1 MAAYLIVDTLL
12 NDPVLYEEYKLKAR
26 PLIEKFGGEY
36 LARGGRMT
44 LRETDL
50 WSPSRLVLVR
60 FSDVETANR
69 CLDSV
74 EYRQICRSARN
85 RRVEQRSSWRASK
98 KVEGISGY
106 RAKTGRSDSLARMPK
121 AATLVLHA
129 AKLHE
134 RGHPFPKKVAVLESH
149 EPIWWVDG

>member
-12 NDPVLYEEYKLKAR
+12 SDAALYEQYKLQAR

-60 FSDVETANR
+60 FPDVETANK

-74 EYRQICRSARN
+74 EYQQIL
-85 RRVEQRSSWRASK
+85 QISK
-98 KVEGISGY
+98 KAAHRTAVIVEG
-106 RAKTGRSDSLARMPK
+106 
-121 AATLVLHA
+121 
-129 AKLHE
+129 E
-134 RGHPFPKKVAVLESH
+134 
-149 EPIWWVDG
+149 

>member
-12 NDPVLYEEYKLKAR
+12 NDANLYEEYKSKAR

-60 FSDVETANR
+60 FPDVETANR
-69 CLDSV
+69 CLDSF
-74 EYRQICRSARN
+74 EYQQIFAISKRSAR
-85 RRVEQRSSWRASK
+85 RTAVIL
-98 KVEGISGY
+98 EG
-106 RAKTGRSDSLARMPK
+106 
-121 AATLVLHA
+121 
-129 AKLHE
+129 E
-134 RGHPFPKKVAVLESH
+134 
-149 EPIWWVDG
+149 